1 MRDQLV
7 TETIDARILRLV
19 GLEQAFDLDYETYL
33 ILLKEAQV
41 KGKNTLAP
49 EEQAILANERK
60 RVRGKVGRFKPK
72 TKTIRVDNITSV
84 GKVSQKILPGTKGI
98 GSALIVK
105 SLENISK
112 THDIYSKL
120 YF

>member
-72 TKTIRVDNITSV
+72 TKTIRVDNITW
-84 GKVSQKILPGTKGI
+84 L
-98 GSALIVK
+98 VK
-105 SLENISK
+105 
-112 THDIYSKL
+112 
-120 YF
+120 